1 LSSSS
6 PRIPEL
12 FWSFLRIGAMGFGGP
27 YALVSL
33 TEKVVVARGW
43 MTMEEY
49 AESTGMASLAP
60 GPISSN
66 TSAVVGYRLRGL
78 PGAITTY
85 IAFHL
90 PAVVLVIILAAY
102 FQQVES
108 LHMVQGALKGVF
120 AAVVGLLVAVGW
132 KMGRSLIKEWK
143 SALVALVAFVALV
156 WFKVNPVLI
165 VIGTG
170 LMGYLLFRP
179 QGRS

>member
-1 LSSSS
+1 
-6 PRIPEL
+6 
-12 FWSFLRIGAMGFGGP
+12 MGFGGP

-43 MTMEEY
+43 MSMEEY

-78 PGAITTY
+78 LGAITTY
-85 IAFHL
+85 TAFHL
-90 PAVVLVIILAAY
+90 PAVMIVIVLAAY
-102 FQQVES
+102 FRQIES
-108 LHMVQGALKGVF
+108 LHVVQGALSGVF

-143 SALVALVAFVALV
+143 SALLALLAFVALV
-156 WFKVNPVLI
+156 FYKVNPVLI
-165 VIGTG
+165 VLGTG
-170 LMGYLLFRP
+170 LLGYVLFRP
-179 QGRS
+179 KGR